1 MNLLSKESYKSERE
15 RQVLYDITHTW
26 NLKKYNKLTNK
37 TRRMQ
42 IHRYREQT
50 SGYQWREGSREAI
63 QGDRGEKVIIGLY
76 ETFLKCKGLQNLKN
90 LSIKK
95 KTNLLYD
102 GGYLLQFSSVQ
113 VSPYLTTNFPSSIQA
128 VSITDTLTF
137 H

>member
-1 MNLLSKESYKSERE
+1 MLSVASVKRYYFSNMNLLSKESYKSERE

-37 TRRMQ
+37 TRGMQ

-63 QGDRGEKVIIGLY
+63 WGYRGEKVIIGLY
-76 ETFLKCKGLQNLKN
+76 ETFLKCKGLKNLKN

-95 KTNLLYD
+95 KN
-102 GGYLLQFSSVQ
+102 
-113 VSPYLTTNFPSSIQA
+113 
-128 VSITDTLTF
+128 
-137 H
+137 